1 LRTDRRVRET
11 HKPLASVRATA
22 IRMLARREHS
32 RAELSRR
39 LVARG
44 GDPQEVERVLD
55 ALEREGYLSDARF
68 AQMLVARKAER
79 FGKRAI
85 ATAMRARGVDSE
97 TAKAALT
104 TIEGADELT
113 HARNAWARRFKVR
126 ASDERERARQVRFLL
141 ARGYTLSIA
150 LKVVGGSDS
159 DAESLSTSDPRE
171 SAD

>member
-1 LRTDRRVRET
+1 MRTDRRVREAR
-11 HKPLASVRATA
+11 KPLAWVRATA

-44 GDPQEVERVLD
+44 GDAQEIERVLD
-55 ALEREGYLSDARF
+55 SLEREGYLSDARF
-68 AQMLVARKAER
+68 AQVLVAHKAER

-85 ATAMRARGVDSE
+85 ATAMRARGIDSE

-104 TIEGADELT
+104 TIESADESA
-113 HARNAWARRFKVR
+113 HARNAWARRFKVP
-126 ASDERERARQVRFLL
+126 ATDERGRARQVRFLL
-141 ARGYTLSIA
+141 ARGYALSIA
-150 LKVVGGSDS
+150 LEVVGRG
-159 DAESLSTSDPRE
+159 DANAQSLSTSDSDE